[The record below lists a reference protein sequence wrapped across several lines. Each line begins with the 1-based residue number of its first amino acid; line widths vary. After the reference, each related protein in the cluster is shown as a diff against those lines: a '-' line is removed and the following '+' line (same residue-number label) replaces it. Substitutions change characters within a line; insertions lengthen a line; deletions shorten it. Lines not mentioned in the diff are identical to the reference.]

1 MKTILC
7 QKRICK
13 KLIVYM
19 SASFLFA
26 SAMPPVH
33 AAETAQPSGTQT
45 ENAPSNN
52 TQTDTV
58 TSDNTQTD
66 TVTPDNTQTN
76 TAPSDNTPVQTP
88 PADGTDMPAGTDGTN
103 PPAQQ
108 NPDDVVITPQP
119 DIPASDANSVGTPGI
134 TPIQATIYVSAGGGV
149 NVRSGPS
156 TNDSILGKL
165 KYGTALTAIGQ
176 TSDNWYQVQYAGGT
190 GYVRADT
197 VTDTPVTVETPG
209 TPPPAAEAPATE
221 TPDTQAPATQS
232 PDDGNLVPEEPA
244 AEETSE
250 EETGEAAAAE
260 TTRLFG
266 TPVIVVLVLAIIG
279 VLALITFSVISLFK
293 KENVTDGYYDD
304 AVSESDGYF
313 EENNEYLE
321 QDDEYF
327 GQDDEYFEA
336 CYYEDGDEKE

>member
-1 MKTILC
+1 MKTYLF
-7 QKRICK
+7 QKCLFFKKCLFKKLICK

-19 SASFLFA
+19 SASFIFA

-45 ENAPSNN
+45 ENVPSNN

-58 TSDNTQTD
+58 
-66 TVTPDNTQTN
+66 
-76 TAPSDNTPVQTP
+76 PSDNTSVQNP
-88 PADGTDMPAGTDGTN
+88 PADGTNIPAGTDTAN
-103 PPAQQ
+103 PPPAQ
-108 NPDDVVITPQP
+108 NPNDVVITPQP
-119 DIPASDANSVGTPGI
+119 DTPAADGSTVGDSVGNPVENTGI
-134 TPIQATIYVSAGGGV
+134 TPIQATIYVAASGGV

-197 VTDTPVTVETPG
+197 VTDTPVTVTP
-209 TPPPAAEAPATE
+209 
-221 TPDTQAPATQS
+221 PATQS
-232 PDDGNLVPEEPA
+232 PSATTQAPEISDTQASAIQNPDDGNLIPEETAP
-244 AEETSE
+244 EEISE
-250 EETGEAAAAE
+250 EETGETTATE

-279 VLALITFSVISLFK
+279 VLALITLSVIGLFK
-293 KENVTDGYYDD
+293 KDNVPDAEYDD
-304 AVSESDGYF
+304 VIGENDG
-313 EENNEYLE
+313 E
-321 QDDEYF
+321 
-327 GQDDEYFEA
+327 DEYFEA
-336 CYYEDGDEKE
+336 CYYEDDDDDEKE